1 MLIEVF
7 SMIAI
12 PKRFVPMTIRDHV
25 VGATSEE
32 S

>member
-12 PKRFVPMTIRDHV
+12 TKRFVPMTIRDHV
-25 VGATSEE
+25 ARAISEE
-32 S
+32 K